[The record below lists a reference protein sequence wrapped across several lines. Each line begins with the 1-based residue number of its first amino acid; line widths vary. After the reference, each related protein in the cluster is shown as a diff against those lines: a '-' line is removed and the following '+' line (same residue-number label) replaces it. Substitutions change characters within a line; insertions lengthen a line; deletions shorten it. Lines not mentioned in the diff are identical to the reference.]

1 MPTTFKIEAT
11 TIATTE
17 TVKTY
22 FIKTYDS
29 TVFVKT
35 TRSKIGSLIDL
46 IGTLGVGIEEWGEMS
61 DFGDIYEF

>member
-1 MPTTFKIEAT
+1 MSTASISITAS
-11 TIATTE
+11 TE
-17 TVKTY
+17 VIKTY

-35 TRSKIGSLIDL
+35 TKSKINSLIDL

-61 DFGDIYEF
+61 DFSDIYEF

>member
-1 MPTTFKIEAT
+1 MPTTSISITAS
-11 TIATTE
+11 TE

-29 TVFVKT
+29 TTVFVKT
-35 TRSKIGSLIDL
+35 TKSKIDSLIDL
-46 IGTLGVGIEEWGEMS
+46 IDTLDVGIEEWGEMS

>member
-1 MPTTFKIEAT
+1 MPTTTSISIT
-11 TIATTE
+11 TSNE

-35 TRSKIGSLIDL
+35 TKSKIGSLIDL
-46 IGTLGVGIEEWGEMS
+46 VQTLGVGVEEWGEMS
-61 DFGDIYEF
+61 DFEDIYEF